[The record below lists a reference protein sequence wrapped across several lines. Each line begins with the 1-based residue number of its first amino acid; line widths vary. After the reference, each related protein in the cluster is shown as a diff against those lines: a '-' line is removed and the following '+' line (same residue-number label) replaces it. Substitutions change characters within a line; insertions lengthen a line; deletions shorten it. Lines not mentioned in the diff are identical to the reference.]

1 MKKTRIGIFASGTG
15 SNAMNL
21 IKYFKNHTSIEVAFV
36 LSNKKDAPIVESAT
50 KAGVDVIVC
59 SNEEASKAEF
69 LIEICENKNTNWI
82 VLAGYLRLIPEKFIH
97 QYENK
102 IVNLHPSLLPKYG
115 GKGMFGG
122 HVHKAVIENKESIS
136 GISIHMVNPEFDKGR
151 IIAQFTCT
159 IKEGE
164 NAFDLSKKIAYLEHS
179 YLPTVIEHTI
189 NQ

>member
-21 IKYFKNHTSIEVAFV
+21 IKYFKNHASIEVAFV
-36 LSNKKDAPIVESAT
+36 LTNKKSAPIVESAQ
-50 KAGVDVIVC
+50 KEGVEVIICTNEDV
-59 SNEEASKAEF
+59 SKSEF
-69 LIEICENKNTNWI
+69 LIEICENKNTDWI
-82 VLAGYLRLIPEKFIH
+82 VLAGYLRLIPEDFIH

-102 IVNLHPSLLPKYG
+102 IINLHPSLLPKYG

-122 HVHKAVIENKESIS
+122 NVHKAVIENKESIS
-136 GISIHMVNPEFDKGR
+136 GITIHMVNSEFDKGR

-159 IKEGE
+159 LKEDD

-179 YLPTVIEHTI
+179 YLPTVIENTI